1 MILSELIDA
10 FLRERDRAGRR
21 ASTLRVYRT
30 RLRPL
35 CERLGNV
42 AAAQISREQLLDVLH
57 QSAHTAGGERKAN
70 ATIKLTLTLVGM
82 LQSFALDEGA
92 ISEPW
97 LKPKDL
103 KKPKPR
109 KRDRVAT
116 PEETARLLAAMTP
129 AFARLYQA
137 YRYTGARRGE
147 LVAAK
152 IEDLQGQS
160 PSRSIVLADH
170 KTSDEDGRARKI
182 HLGPQADQL
191 VSEAIAGRTFGR
203 IFLNERGRPWCV
215 DTVTRTFRRL
225 RRRLGLDEALTIHS
239 TRHEFASAVVAAHGL
254 QVAQELL
261 GHADITTTQ
270 RYSHLLPDHLRS
282 CLSGL
287 YESPQQDA
295 A

>member
-1 MILSELIDA
+1 MKLTDLIDD
-10 FLRERDRAGRR
+10 FLRERARAGRR
-21 ASTLRVYRT
+21 PSTLRVYRG
-30 RLRPL
+30 RLAPL
-35 CERLGNV
+35 REHLG
-42 AAAQISREQLLDVLH
+42 ARDAGEISRGELLDVLH
-57 QSAHTAGGERKAN
+57 KAAHDASGSRKAN

-92 ISEPW
+92 IAEAW

-109 KRDRVAT
+109 RRERVAT
-116 PEETARLLAAMTP
+116 PEETALLLAEMTP
-129 AFARLYQA
+129 AYRRLYQA
-137 YRYTGARRGE
+137 YRFTGARRGE

-152 IEDLQGQS
+152 IEDLQGLS

-170 KTSDEDGRARKI
+170 KTSDEDGRARVI
-182 HLGPQADQL
+182 HLGPQADAI

-203 IFLNERGRPWCV
+203 IFLNERGKAWNI

-282 CLSGL
+282 CLDGL
-287 YESPQQDA
+287 YETPQQDA